1 MSGFS
6 VEWLN
11 QREGADHRAR
21 DSILLANS
29 ISWLKDLQVDEP
41 IIIDLGSG
49 TGSTIRA
56 MLPIIQQMFLPVKWR
71 LVDDDP
77 LVLSEA
83 MRRHAGELTIE
94 DCIADF
100 SNIHKLPLE
109 EVNLITTSALLDLVS
124 ADFITELTKQIKTM
138 NKHRPVGLYS
148 ALNYDGSIKWLPDH
162 PLDRAILDCFN
173 QDQRRD
179 KGFGPALGP
188 AAGKF
193 LQDQFTAR
201 DFQIFSA
208 KSTWALGSPDT
219 ELINSLIRGITDVAL
234 QSDNLANSEVKDWG
248 EFRIKNVA
256 SGTCHVSHVDLLATP
271 QRNS

>member
-1 MSGFS
+1 
-6 VEWLN
+6 
-11 QREGADHRAR
+11 
-21 DSILLANS
+21 
-29 ISWLKDLQVDEP
+29 
-41 IIIDLGSG
+41 
-49 TGSTIRA
+49 
-56 MLPIIQQMFLPVKWR
+56 MLPVIQQLFLPVKWR

-94 DCIADF
+94 DCIVDF

-162 PLDRAILDCFN
+162 SLDHAILDCFN

-193 LQDQFTAR
+193 LQDQFTA
-201 DFQIFSA
+201 
-208 KSTWALGSPDT
+208 
-219 ELINSLIRGITDVAL
+219 
-234 QSDNLANSEVKDWG
+234 
-248 EFRIKNVA
+248 
-256 SGTCHVSHVDLLATP
+256 VSYTHLTLPTILLV
-271 QRNS
+271 